1 LTRPQVGDFE
11 VAIGDILDALIDDF
25 HERELPELVPRRLEM
40 KWIPGKAN
48 VVTGMRRSGK
58 TWFCYQ
64 QMRLLREKALPKE
77 RLLYLNFEDER
88 LLPFA
93 AQHFQ
98 ILLETYYRKFPQF
111 KNQSCYL
118 FLDELQRIEG
128 WDTFVRRVLDTENL
142 FVCLTGSSSRLLSTE
157 IATSLRGRSLTT
169 EVFPFDFREFLD
181 YRQVALTSVR
191 NFGSQARATLQNLI
205 AQYLKVGGFPE
216 VQNLDDDLRREVL
229 RNYLD
234 VVILRDVV
242 ERYFVRNIQALRAL
256 IRHVF
261 GAPATRFSVNKFYN
275 ALKSQGISCSK
286 NNLYEYMDYLTDT
299 FLFYQVP
306 IYSRSERIRRVN
318 PKKVYII
325 DPGLLEAMS
334 FRMTEDR
341 GALLENLVFMHLR
354 RKKLSPGYYL
364 AGHGGEVDF
373 VLTGE
378 EGGRRLLIQVCWDL
392 HEPAT
397 RKRELQGLLSA
408 MKELDVKQ
416 GTIVTWLD
424 EDSSNESVQIVPAWK
439 WLLSAP

>member
-1 LTRPQVGDFE
+1 LIRFE
-11 VAIGDILDALIDDF
+11 KWDSIGFMRNILDALIDDF
-25 HERELPELVPRRLEM
+25 HERELPELAPRRLEM
-40 KWIPGKAN
+40 EWIRGTAN
-48 VVTGMRRSGK
+48 VVIGMRRSGK

-64 QMRLLREKALPKE
+64 QMRLLREKALPRE

-88 LLPFA
+88 LLPFGK
-93 AQHFQ
+93 QDFQ
-98 ILLETYYRKFPQF
+98 TLLETYYRKFPQF

-128 WDTFVRRVLDTENL
+128 WDMFVRRVLDTENL
-142 FVCLTGSSSRLLSTE
+142 FVCLTGSSSRLLSSE

-181 YRQVALTSVR
+181 YRRVALTSVR
-191 NFGSQARATLQNLI
+191 NFGSKARATLQNLI

-216 VQNLDDDLRREVL
+216 IQNLDDDLRREVL

-242 ERYFVRNIQALRAL
+242 ERYAVRNTQALRAL
-256 IRHVF
+256 IRHVI

-275 ALKSQGISCSK
+275 FLKSQGISCSK
-286 NNLYEYMDYLTDT
+286 NNLYEYMDYLTDS

-318 PKKVYII
+318 PKKVYVI

-354 RKKLSPGYYL
+354 RKGLSPGYYV
-364 AGHGGEVDF
+364 AGSGSEVDF

-378 EGGRRLLIQVCWDL
+378 DGGRRLLIQVCWDL
-392 HEPAT
+392 QDPAT
-397 RKRELQGLLSA
+397 RKRELEGLLSA
-408 MKELDVKQ
+408 MKELDIKQ

-424 EDSSNESVQIVPAWK
+424 EDSSNESVQVVPAWK
-439 WLLSAP
+439 WLLSGP